1 MGLLRS
7 LLTVPA
13 TAPAKGGWWVMGQ
26 VIAAAEAE
34 LYDEGRIMQDLR
46 DLSARL
52 EDGEISEDEHAA
64 AEDVLLQQL
73 VEARQFRAER
83 KGF

>member
-7 LLTVPA
+7 LLTMPA
-13 TAPAKGGWWVMGQ
+13 TAPAKAGWWVVEQ
-26 VIAAAEAE
+26 VIEAAEAE
-34 LYDEGRIMQDLR
+34 LHDEGRIMQDLR
-46 DLSARL
+46 ALSARL
-52 EDGEISEDEHAA
+52 EDGEITEDEHAA
-64 AEDVLLQQL
+64 AEDVLLQRL